1 MHNLPQGNSVL
12 PAPPT
17 NRLSPKNQ
25 VTLPRDAAALV
36 GDPAH
41 LRGLPHWMPGQ
52 ADHAERSPVILLMS
66 EADLR
71 KRERHIIDAPNLSAE
86 AKLVLVQKLNANAAV
101 LGIDDQ
107 RRVVV
112 PQPFVDYLKLGRDA
126 LFVATGDLIY
136 LWNPDEFQRWSG
148 AAAPAGAPDLTQ
160 FILV

>member
-1 MHNLPQGNSVL
+1 VL
-12 PAPPT
+12 PPPPT

-36 GDPAH
+36 GDPTH
-41 LRGLPHWMPGQ
+41 LRGLAHWMPGK
-52 ADHAERSPVILLMS
+52 ADRSLRSPVILLMS
-66 EADLR
+66 ESELR
-71 KRERHIIDAPNLSAE
+71 KRERRIIDAPGLSAE
-86 AKLVLVQKLNANAAV
+86 DKQVLVQSLNAGAAV

-126 LFVATGDLIY
+126 LFVTTGDLIY
-136 LWNPDEFQRWSG
+136 LWNPDEFQRWNG